1 MNIQKTINYL
11 ALFLPTVGVTLSAC
25 KNEIVDQ
32 TIENTNPIPA
42 VLTQQDKDFTRLAK
56 VVSKALYEDVTFRDI
71 IKKEAEIM
79 FDGDYDILL
88 SKFQHREI
96 VTNNKGTVI
105 IGSYLNI
112 YFDRLELTTDGFA
125 NKSDDNIADLIA
137 LYPDLQISVPV
148 NIENWDT
155 EYVPEVAV
163 IPSNYDEKTTN
174 TITAYKND
182 VSIEDVFHE
191 KDDYIGEATLEYI
204 DPTSTTI
211 EFPNYG
217 FKLDIANY

>member
-1 MNIQKTINYL
+1 M
-11 ALFLPTVGVTLSAC
+11 
-25 KNEIVDQ
+25 
-32 TIENTNPIPA
+32 
-42 VLTQQDKDFTRLAK
+42 
-56 VVSKALYEDVTFRDI
+56 
-71 IKKEAEIM
+71 
-79 FDGDYDILL
+79 
-88 SKFQHREI
+88 
-96 VTNNKGTVI
+96 
-105 IGSYLNI
+105 
-112 YFDRLELTTDGFA
+112 
-125 NKSDDNIADLIA
+125 IA

-163 IPSNYDEKTTN
+163 IPSNYDENTLWAGSDDGLMHITKNHGKTTN

-182 VSIEDVFHE
+182 VAIEDVFHE